1 MIFVLENETNDFN
14 VNINYL
20 LYKTEERVNYSF
32 ENYMRNVDYVR
43 PPQVLTEKKLRNTQN
58 NTEINFWNTQ
68 NIFESYIQITSNS

>member
-1 MIFVLENETNDFN
+1 MIYVLENETNDFN

-58 NTEINFWNTQ
+58 NTEINF
-68 NIFESYIQITSNS
+68 

>member
-14 VNINYL
+14 VNINYF

-58 NTEINFWNTQ
+58 NTEINF
-68 NIFESYIQITSNS
+68 

>member
-43 PPQVLTEKKLRNTQN
+43 PLQVLTEKKLRNTQN
-58 NTEINFWNTQ
+58 NTEINF
-68 NIFESYIQITSNS
+68 

>member
-20 LYKTEERVNYSF
+20 LYKTEERFNYSF

-58 NTEINFWNTQ
+58 NTEINF
-68 NIFESYIQITSNS
+68 